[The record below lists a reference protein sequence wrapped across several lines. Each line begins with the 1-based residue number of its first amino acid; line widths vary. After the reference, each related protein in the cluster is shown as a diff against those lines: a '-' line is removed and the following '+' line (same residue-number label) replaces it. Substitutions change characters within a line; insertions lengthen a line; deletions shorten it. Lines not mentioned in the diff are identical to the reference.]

1 MIFPMPNL
9 SEKRIE
15 RTSFRNVLWPF
26 SRKSARRPLSVLR
39 LNLLDTKIIERSCVR
54 NYPGCSHK
62 KTAQFSVL
70 LIKKQRS
77 PMAKNGEFQSRIR
90 FCDPKKERK
99 QILRGEKKK
108 DNNRAL
114 SSNLKEFSEE

>member
-39 LNLLDTKIIERSCVR
+39 LNLLDAKIVTAPLREARLAVKKRVLSFSSPSEERS
-54 NYPGCSHK
+54 
-62 KTAQFSVL
+62 
-70 LIKKQRS
+70 
-77 PMAKNGEFQSRIR
+77 
-90 FCDPKKERK
+90 DPR
-99 QILRGEKKK
+99 RDTPNARTG
-108 DNNRAL
+108 A
-114 SSNLKEFSEE
+114 

>member
-26 SRKSARRPLSVLR
+26 LRKSARRPLSVLR
-39 LNLLDTKIIERSCVR
+39 LNLLDTKIIERLCVR

-62 KTAQFSVL
+62 NSAIL
-70 LIKKQRS
+70 
-77 PMAKNGEFQSRIR
+77 R
-90 FCDPKKERK
+90 FC
-99 QILRGEKKK
+99 L
-108 DNNRAL
+108 
-114 SSNLKEFSEE
+114 